1 MNHYLLPISK
11 IQEKLHTS
19 AKGLDTADAEQRIK
33 QHGKNVL
40 TEKKENLAFVLV
52 LRQFKDVMIF
62 ILLLATLISFFFS
75 AFKRNISSAL
85 ITLAINPIKLGKL
98 IVIYENKFYIDAKVF
113 NICLFYVL
121 LKINTNEKIIIS
133 NNIVLQK
140 VTSVN
145 I

>member
-1 MNHYLLPISK
+1 MNHHQLPVSETCKLLNTSK
-11 IQEKLHTS
+11 QGLS
-19 AKGLDTADAEQRIK
+19 AAELEERLK
-33 QHGKNVL
+33 HYGKNEL
-40 TEKKENLAFVLV
+40 IEKKENLTFVLV

-113 NICLFYVL
+113 NISLFYVL